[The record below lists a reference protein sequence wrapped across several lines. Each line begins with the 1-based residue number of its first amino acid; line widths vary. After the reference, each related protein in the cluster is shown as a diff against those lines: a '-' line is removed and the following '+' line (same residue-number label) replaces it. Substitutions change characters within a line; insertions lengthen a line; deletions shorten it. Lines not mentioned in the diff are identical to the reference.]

1 MKLDFRHNRGYGHVL
16 TVGQGDTGQL
26 GLGEDIME
34 KSRPGLITTLSDAVD
49 IVAGNIF
56 QRECPVIT
64 LNPLRILFCI
74 SFASFLLALSLK
86 LSLFQLLRKR

>member
-1 MKLDFRHNRGYGHVL
+1 MKLLFFQAVKKVKLDFRHNRGYGHVL

-49 IVAGNIF
+49 IVAGNTIF
-56 QRECPVIT
+56 QRECSSSKS
-64 LNPLRILFCI
+64 LAF
-74 SFASFLLALSLK
+74 FLCQS
-86 LSLFQLLRKR
+86 SV

>member
-49 IVAGNIF
+49 IVAGNIIF
-56 QRECPVIT
+56 QRQC
-64 LNPLRILFCI
+64 
-74 SFASFLLALSLK
+74 SSSKSLAFFFVRVVFK
-86 LSLFQLLRKR
+86 I